1 MIYTDKLNVYN
12 HADSGIQIKE
22 KQCHVHVHI
31 FLIIVYTC
39 SIIFFPKK

>member
-1 MIYTDKLNVYN
+1 MIFTDKLNVYN
-12 HADSGIQIKE
+12 NADSGIQKE

-39 SIIFFPKK
+39 CIFFFPKK

>member
-1 MIYTDKLNVYN
+1 MIFTDKLNVYN
-12 HADSGIQIKE
+12 HADSGIQKE

-31 FLIIVYTC
+31 VLIIVYTC